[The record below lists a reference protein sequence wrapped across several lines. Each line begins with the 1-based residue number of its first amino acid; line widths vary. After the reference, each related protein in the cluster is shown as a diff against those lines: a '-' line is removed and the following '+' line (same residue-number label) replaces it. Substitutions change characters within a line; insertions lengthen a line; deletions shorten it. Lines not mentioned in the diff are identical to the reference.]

1 MSSLT
6 LDGLAP
12 GGLILP
18 VAHAEP
24 QVVIKRALETH
35 PDIVLP
41 SGFNLNGTV
50 LIDLAVAAGYRGK
63 VLFVDT
69 GYHFSE
75 TLATR
80 DSVAA
85 RYPEL
90 NVITLSAN
98 LPDDA
103 LYNRDTDRCCQ
114 VRKVEP
120 LQRYL
125 DEHGV
130 TALFSA
136 RSRDQG
142 ATRSS
147 LPVVDTRGKRTKYN
161 PLAHLTRGEL
171 ERYALERDLPVN
183 PLYWEGFLSIG
194 CAPCTRAVR
203 SGEAPRAG
211 RWAGQAKTE
220 CGLWTNGV

>member
-1 MSSLT
+1 MDTLT
-6 LDGLAP
+6 
-12 GGLILP
+12 LP

-24 QVVIKRALETH
+24 QVVIKWALEAY

-63 VLFVDT
+63 VLFLDT
-69 GYHFSE
+69 GYHFPE

-80 DSVAA
+80 DNVAA

-90 NVITLSAN
+90 EVITLSAN

-103 LYNRDTDRCCQ
+103 LYNRDTDLCCH

-125 DEHGV
+125 NANGV

-142 ATRSS
+142 ETRSA
-147 LPVVDTRGKRTKYN
+147 LPVVNTQGKRTKVN

-171 ERYALERDLPVN
+171 ERYALEHDLPVN

-203 SGEAPRAG
+203 PGEAARAG

>member
-1 MSSLT
+1 MDALT
-6 LDGLAP
+6 
-12 GGLILP
+12 LP
-18 VAHAEP
+18 VAPRLEP
-24 QVVIKRALETH
+24 QEIIRRALESY
-35 PDIVLP
+35 PDIALP

-69 GYHFSE
+69 GYHFPE

-90 NVITLSAN
+90 EVITLSAN

-103 LYNRDTDRCCQ
+103 LYARDADLCCQ

-125 DEHGV
+125 NANGV
-130 TALFSA
+130 SALFSA

-142 ATRSS
+142 ATRSA
-147 LPVVDTRGKRTKYN
+147 LPVLDTRGKRTKVN
-161 PLAHLTRGEL
+161 PLAHLTREAL
-171 ERYALERDLPVN
+171 ESYALERDLPVN

-203 SGEAPRAG
+203 PGETARAG

-220 CGLWTNGV
+220 CGLWTSGV

>member
-1 MSSLT
+1 MDSLT
-6 LDGLAP
+6 
-12 GGLILP
+12 LP
-18 VAHAEP
+18 VAHADP
-24 QVVIKRALETH
+24 KAVIAWALETH
-35 PDIVLP
+35 PDITLP

-50 LIDLAVAAGYRGK
+50 LIDLAVKAGYRGK

-69 GYHFSE
+69 GYHFPE

-90 NVITLSAN
+90 EVITLSAN

-103 LYNRDTDRCCQ
+103 LYARNADLCCQ

-125 DEHGV
+125 NTNGI
-130 TALFSA
+130 TTLFSA

-142 ATRSS
+142 ETRSALS
-147 LPVVDTRGKRTKYN
+147 VINTRGKRTKIN
-161 PLAHLTRGEL
+161 PLAHLTRAEL
-171 ERYALERDLPVN
+171 ESYALERDLPVN
-183 PLYWEGFLSIG
+183 SLYWKGFLSIG
-194 CAPCTRAVR
+194 CAPCTRAVKP
-203 SGEAPRAG
+203 GETPRAG
-211 RWAGQAKTE
+211 RWSGQAKTE
-220 CGLWTNGV
+220 CGLWTSGV